1 MSAEPLSTGPSL
13 RSSACPSPT
22 FVQPGW
28 LPGLL
33 HLGLFALLLGEVA
46 FLRGSFDTD
55 RFLGDERAWA
65 RLLLATRNAA
75 PVAIATLAAWILVA
89 RSTLAREYGLL
100 SLKGQSL
107 PRSAAALVVHGLVFA
122 GFTWLTRR
130 TFVDLDAS
138 FDGPFHGRETVPAL
152 AWVGAWTLGALAVP
166 VSAAAVAFPA
176 HALRRSALRLLPS
189 LLLATAIGVGAFTLQ
204 RTLLASE
211 LSQPLRVA
219 TTQLARWML
228 WPVTGELAG
237 AEPFLLASG
246 SFEEL
251 VGNECSGF
259 EGIALT
265 WTFLAVYFVWFRQS
279 LRFPQALLLVPV
291 ATLLVWIL
299 NGVRLAALVWIGDR
313 FSPEVA
319 LQGFHSY
326 AGWIVFCGLSLSVV
340 YTSQRMPW
348 FAREPRGVARAERSD
363 TINPAAVYLG
373 PFLAVLAVSF
383 VTGAFTSG
391 FDVAYPLRVL
401 AGLALLWCVRSE
413 LPRIGGAVSATG
425 LAFGAAAFVL
435 WVALER
441 LGVQARDTS
450 AFPAELAQLS
460 PLAEGAWVTFRAL
473 GFLLVAPLAEEL
485 AFRGF
490 LARRLVAN
498 DFEALSYRAL
508 TPLAWM
514 LSSLAFGLLHG
525 QWIAATLAGALF
537 ALAAM
542 RRGRLADAVVAHVT
556 TNALLVLSSF
566 VFGPWH
572 AWL

>member
-13 RSSACPSPT
+13 RSSACPAPT

-46 FLRGSFDTD
+46 FLRASFDTD
-55 RFLGDERAWA
+55 RFLADERIWA
-65 RLLLATRNAA
+65 RILLATRSAA
-75 PVAIATLAAWILVA
+75 PVGIATLAAWVLVA
-89 RSTLAREYGLL
+89 RGTLAREYGLL

-107 PRSAAALVVHGLVFA
+107 PRSVAALVVHALVFA

-130 TFVDLDAS
+130 TFVELDS
-138 FDGPFHGRETVPAL
+138 PFAGGGTVPAL
-152 AWVGAWTLGALAVP
+152 AWVAAWTLGALAVP
-166 VSAAAVAFPA
+166 ASAAAVAFPA
-176 HALRRSALRLLPS
+176 QALRKSALRLLPS
-189 LLLATAIGVGAFTLQ
+189 LLLASAIGVGAFVLQ
-204 RTLLASE
+204 RTLMASE
-211 LSQPLRVA
+211 LSEPLRVA

-228 WPVTGELAG
+228 WPVTGELVSV
-237 AEPFLLASG
+237 EPFLLACG
-246 SFEEL
+246 SFEVL

-265 WTFLAVYFVWFRQS
+265 WTFLAVYFLWFRQS
-279 LRFPQALLLVPV
+279 LRFPQALVLVPA

-299 NGVRLAALVWIGDR
+299 NGARLAALVWIGDR

-326 AGWIVFCGLSLSVV
+326 AGWIAFCGLSLAVV

-348 FAREPRGVARAERSD
+348 FAREPRGIARAERSD

-383 VTGAFTSG
+383 VTGAFSSG
-391 FDVAYPLRVL
+391 FDAAYPLRVL
-401 AGLALLWCVRSE
+401 AGLTALWCVRSE
-413 LPRIGGAVSATG
+413 LPRIGRALSATG

-450 AFPAELAQLS
+450 TFPAELAQLS
-460 PLAEGAWVTFRAL
+460 PLAAGTWVAFRAL

-490 LARRLVAN
+490 LARRLVSS

-542 RRGRLADAVVAHVT
+542 RRGRLADAVVAHAT
-556 TNALLVLSSF
+556 TNALLILSSF